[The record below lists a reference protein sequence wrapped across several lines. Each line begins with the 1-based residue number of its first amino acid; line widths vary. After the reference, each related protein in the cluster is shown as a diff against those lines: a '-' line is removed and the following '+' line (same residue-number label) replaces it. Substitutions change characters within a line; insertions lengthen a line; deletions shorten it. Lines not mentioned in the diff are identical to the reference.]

1 MHKSAGFCGFAAAGT
16 AQATANTK
24 AADSHTQLL
33 NVSEET
39 NAFSNL
45 KGVMQAVCQISQ
57 RSPADLS
64 SQSDEVFKIY
74 QNFLRKLGNWVSNR
88 PREMDNNRAN
98 FEQEMPRI
106 VIAIVFVTGYVGE
119 LLQEFGIT
127 ARTTRCFRN
136 RSNSMSWLKLL
147 TGPLP
152 LTSNT
157 LSQAR

>member
-33 NVSEET
+33 SVSEET

-88 PREMDNNRAN
+88 PREMDNNRAK

-119 LLQEFGIT
+119 LLQEV
-127 ARTTRCFRN
+127 RD
-136 RSNSMSWLKLL
+136 NS
-147 TGPLP
+147 PYDEVLP
-152 LTSNT
+152 KPFQLNELVEVVNWPPPTNE
-157 LSQAR
+157 

>member
-98 FEQEMPRI
+98 F
-106 VIAIVFVTGYVGE
+106 
-119 LLQEFGIT
+119 
-127 ARTTRCFRN
+127 
-136 RSNSMSWLKLL
+136 
-147 TGPLP
+147 
-152 LTSNT
+152 
-157 LSQAR
+157 